1 MLLQS
6 HPHSSESVLPGEI
19 SLLPALPDAWP
30 AGRITGLRARG
41 GFEVDLVWKDE
52 KLTEA
57 TIRADRDG
65 MCGVRYDGRSASVKV
80 EAGKDVRVGAD
91 LAVK

>member
-65 MCGVRYDGRSASVKV
+65 MCGVRYAPREEQKQVAQ
-80 EAGKDVRVGAD
+80 VGAD